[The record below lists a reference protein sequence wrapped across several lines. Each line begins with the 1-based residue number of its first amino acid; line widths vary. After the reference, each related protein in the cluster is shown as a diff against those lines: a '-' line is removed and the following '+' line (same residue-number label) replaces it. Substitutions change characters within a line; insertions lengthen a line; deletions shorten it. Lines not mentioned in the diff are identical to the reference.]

1 MCIQS
6 NSLWSLIFL
15 SYWCYNISCGYTEF
29 REVCWLFVVIFVA
42 IYFITHIFFVERKQN
57 SLFKDYVLFYY
68 DNFFSNM
75 FQVKWLLFFVGFF
88 LFCLFFLFFVF
99 LVIVN
104 NNSIRVFYQEK
115 HTENWHTHILEVKIL
130 NLKWMNRTH
139 YLLYLSS
146 LAFMWNENVGNV
158 LCAKTVLYV

>member
-1 MCIQS
+1 MEISFCSWHNELVSVTFFYWIEPKEVV
-6 NSLWSLIFL
+6 NSEVLPQKQELVDPSPNVPPPLHKCAFNQTVFGVWFFL

-75 FQVKWLLFFVGFF
+75 FQVKLLLFFVGFF
-88 LFCLFFLFFVF
+88 LFCFFFCILCLFFWSLW
-99 LVIVN
+99 I
-104 NNSIRVFYQEK
+104 
-115 HTENWHTHILEVKIL
+115 KIL
-130 NLKWMNRTH
+130 
-139 YLLYLSS
+139 
-146 LAFMWNENVGNV
+146 
-158 LCAKTVLYV
+158 